1 MSGGTHAGATEEVAG
16 GGTLVAV
23 PARMLDECASLGD
36 VLSRRAWAEDLD
48 DADRDALRAFLP
60 PDVAA
65 SDEALGALLDRLFA
79 PGEADEGYF
88 HFGNPAS
95 RAWREMRDRERHP
108 DVMRLRAAVAAAD
121 RGVTEYERR
130 LHHNRI
136 ARAAL
141 RMKRF
146 FDATDASATPNE
158 RAARWREAR
167 EREESPE
174 PPSPEAARVA
184 PAKALAALE
193 TNDDDPKPPPAA
205 VVAKKNDTA
214 RRAELAAREA
224 MEVATAKAEAAAK
237 AAAGE
242 GGGDAV
248 AALGEAEEAMRAAE
262 AARRVAKAVAEGG
275 GDPNEPRK
283 RPREEGEER
292 AR

>member
-1 MSGGTHAGATEEVAG
+1 M
-16 GGTLVAV
+16 
-23 PARMLDECASLGD
+23 
-36 VLSRRAWAEDLD
+36 LSRRAWAEDLD

-174 PPSPEAARVA
+174 PPSPEARVA

-214 RRAELAAREA
+214 RRAGSRRGRRWRWRRRRRRRRRGRRRAR
-224 MEVATAKAEAAAK
+224 
-237 AAAGE
+237 
-242 GGGDAV
+242 
-248 AALGEAEEAMRAAE
+248 GEATPSRRSERRRRSARAAE
-262 AARRVAKAVAEGG
+262 AARRVAKAAAEGG

-283 RPREEGEER
+283 RPRVEGEER

>member
-48 DADRDALRAFLP
+48 DADRDTLRAFLP

-167 EREESPE
+167 QREESPE
-174 PPSPEAARVA
+174 PPSPEARVA

>member
-1 MSGGTHAGATEEVAG
+1 
-16 GGTLVAV
+16 
-23 PARMLDECASLGD
+23 MLDECASLGD

-121 RGVTEYERR
+121 RGVAEYERR

-146 FDATDASATPNE
+146 FDATDANATPNE

-167 EREESPE
+167 ERDDSPE
-174 PPSPEAARVA
+174 PPSPEARIA

-193 TNDDDPKPPPAA
+193 TNDDDPKPPSAA
-205 VVAKKNDTA
+205 VVAKQNDNA

-224 MEVATAKAEAAAK
+224 MEVATAKAEAAAR

-262 AARRVAKAVAEGG
+262 AARRVAKAAAEGG